1 MASLLCL
8 TTRASRRLLS
18 GTSLEGLGES
28 RMHEYPRETQGK
40 PVERDIWQGCNIL
53 APKEGGSKRY
63 ARQLPVHIKASD
75 TAS

>member
-1 MASLLCL
+1 
-8 TTRASRRLLS
+8 
-18 GTSLEGLGES
+18 
-28 RMHEYPRETQGK
+28 MHEYPRETQGK

-75 TAS
+75 TAFQFCGENFSFILISSEYSSLVKTSN